1 MTPYSPSDALM
12 GAVHRINNPPTVMN
26 TQHQEVNTKYE
37 HHVATWACTKLKEVF
52 SDEKWAITP
61 EQRDSN
67 TDKKPDFVV
76 EEAIRNND
84 GRTVQLWPY
93 LCMEL
98 KKVGGDRMEKA
109 LDQLCKAIHKTVYYK
124 GNTSDDEFEVF
135 AVVQVGLDI
144 GFFEYHFDE
153 SNLEEEGIPHFRG
166 CVSLT
171 EDYLLG
177 EEMTKPVANKPNDLN
192 MLYFNT
198 DRLGQEL
205 DNPDDQETRDE
216 AKKYTTPCI
225 YNLERHQQEI
235 HDIFLNMA
243 DNKPRSSW

>member
-1 MTPYSPSDALM
+1 
-12 GAVHRINNPPTVMN
+12 
-26 TQHQEVNTKYE
+26 
-37 HHVATWACTKLKEVF
+37 LKEVF
-52 SDEKWAITP
+52 TDGKWAITP
-61 EQRDSN
+61 EQRDTS

-76 EEAIRNND
+76 EEAIRNED
-84 GRTVQLWPY
+84 GRTVQLWPH

-98 KKVGGDRMEKA
+98 KKVGGDRMEAA
-109 LDQLCKAIHKTVYYK
+109 LNQLCKAIEKTVYYK
-124 GNTSDDEFEVF
+124 GNTSGGAFEVF

-144 GFFEYHFDE
+144 GFFEYHFDQP
-153 SNLEEEGIPHFRG
+153 SLDGEGIPHIDG

-198 DRLGQEL
+198 GRLKGT
-205 DNPDDQETRDE
+205 NPDDQKIRDK
-216 AKKYTTPCI
+216 AKEYTTPCI

-235 HDIFLNMA
+235 HDIFLYMA
-243 DNKPRSSW
+243 NNKPRSSW